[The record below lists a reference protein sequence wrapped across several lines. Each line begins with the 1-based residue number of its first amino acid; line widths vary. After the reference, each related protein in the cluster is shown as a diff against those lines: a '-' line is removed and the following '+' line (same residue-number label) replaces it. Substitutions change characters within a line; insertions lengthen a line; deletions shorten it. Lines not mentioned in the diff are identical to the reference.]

1 MHSIQRSVSRAALA
15 VLAALAAPGCSLFET
30 TFETPVDRSH
40 EPKYLVNR
48 DSNGLALQGYDP
60 VAYFTDKKP
69 VMGTTEF
76 RTKLHGAT
84 YQFASKEHLAMFEA
98 DPGKYEPAFGG
109 WCGYA
114 VSIDKLSPIS
124 PEFFEILDG
133 RLVLQHN
140 ERAWKA
146 WHEDVAGNLKKADAN
161 WPGLVA
167 ENAAPE
173 KVLVN
178 VDEKGVAL
186 EGRDPVAYFTVG
198 KPVLGQATI
207 TATYNGAIYW
217 FTSVDDKNTFEKEPA
232 KYAPQ
237 FGGFCGYAASINKV
251 SPVNV
256 NLFQIINGRLV
267 LQHTDEAY
275 RLFNEDAQK
284 NLMRADEHW
293 PGLVERR
300 GA

>member
-1 MHSIQRSVSRAALA
+1 MNRNPIF
-15 VLAALAAPGCSLFET
+15 LAALAALSLASCSLFDKT
-30 TFETPVDRSH
+30 YTTPVDRSM

-48 DSNGLALQGYDP
+48 DANGLALQGYDP
-60 VAYFTDKKP
+60 VAYFTDGKP
-69 VMGTTEF
+69 VMGDASH
-76 RTKLHGAT
+76 RVKLHGAT
-84 YQFASKEHLAMFEA
+84 YQFASADHQAMFEKEPA
-98 DPGKYEPAFGG
+98 KYEPAFGG

-146 WHEDVAGNLKKADAN
+146 WHEDVPGNLKKADAN

-167 ENAAPE
+167 KNAAPE

-178 VDEKGVAL
+178 VDDKGVAL
-186 EGRDPVAYFTVG
+186 EGRDPVAYFTQM
-198 KPVLGQATI
+198 KPVLGMPSI
-207 TATYNGAIYW
+207 TATYNGAVYW
-217 FTSVDDKNTFEKEPA
+217 FASVDDKNMFEKEPA

-237 FGGFCGYAASINKV
+237 FGGFCGYAASIDKV

-284 NLMRADEHW
+284 NLMRADANW
-293 PGLVERR
+293 PGLVESH